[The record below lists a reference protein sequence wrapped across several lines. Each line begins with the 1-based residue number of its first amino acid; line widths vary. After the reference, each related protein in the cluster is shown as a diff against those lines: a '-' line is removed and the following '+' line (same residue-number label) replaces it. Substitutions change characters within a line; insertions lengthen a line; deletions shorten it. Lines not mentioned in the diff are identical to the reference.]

1 MTGGL
6 QEQVISGS
14 DWFGIPL
21 LPSSKSIIGSQ
32 DVPYIY
38 EDRINKDQFIS
49 ALSKIYD
56 MSATERRKMGMAGR
70 RHVEE
75 NYNFEN
81 FNKTWVDFMD
91 KIYEKNGS
99 WENRKNYSG
108 IRFVEV
114 A

>member
-1 MTGGL
+1 M
-6 QEQVISGS
+6 
-14 DWFGIPL
+14 FGVPL

-38 EDRINKDQFIS
+38 EDRVNKDQFLS

-56 MSATERRKMGMAGR
+56 MGAVERRKMGMAGR
-70 RHVEE
+70 KHVET
-75 NYNFEN
+75 NYNFKT
-81 FNKTWVDFMD
+81 FNNTWISFMD
-91 KIYEKNGS
+91 KIYEEEGS
-99 WENRKNYSG
+99 WENRKGYNG